1 MSHPT
6 KTTIFQL
13 SLVIAFFSSSFRTH
27 AWSSFS
33 TPSRR
38 QLLQQVATWSAA
50 TVVAAPT
57 TAWATTTNTL
67 PSEETPRIVTRMGG
81 LLEPFQDGPRGIRI
95 MAPSGTYMKDND
107 THSCRVYLL
116 SCTKFM
122 IQSIII
128 ITSCNKNNF
137 SS

>member
-57 TAWATTTNTL
+57 AWATTNTLL

-95 MAPSGTYMKDND
+95 MAPSGTYMKDDD